1 MVYSILTRSREY
13 SKAIHC
19 TPLLSCRTT
28 RGVVAGMGPGAA
40 VELVPTGVVGEGIGA
55 LVVVVVV
62 MGWGG
67 FKMVLCGGVGCWVVG
82 LGIEVAD

>member
-40 VELVPTGVVGEGIGA
+40 VELEPTGAVGEGMGA
-55 LVVVVVV
+55 LVVAVA
-62 MGWGG
+62 GWGG

-82 LGIEVAD
+82 LGMEVAG